1 MKEANMATNTDGQFH
16 ERVALV
22 TGAAQGIGRAT
33 TLLLTSRG
41 ARVVAVDFD
50 EGALS
55 LLAERVDG
63 VTPITADTRRA
74 GDVAEA
80 VAKTLSLAGRIDILV
95 NLVGGSTAL
104 GSARET
110 FTEVSAEDWQTLLDL
125 NLTSCVNFCRAAL
138 PAMRE
143 RRYGRIVNV
152 SSIAARHNSQGA
164 DAAIAAYAAAK
175 GAIGA
180 LTRTLAVQYGPDGI
194 TCNAVAPGLTLTE
207 RIWRTIWEPR
217 TPEQRAA
224 MVAGIP
230 LGRPGTPEDIA
241 AAIAFLASDEARYI
255 TGVTLDVNGGSY
267 MGL

>member
-1 MKEANMATNTDGQFH
+1 
-16 ERVALV
+16 VAIV

-41 ARVVAVDFD
+41 VQVVAVDLD
-50 EGALS
+50 ADALA
-55 LLAERVDG
+55 LLAQRVEG
-63 VTPITADTRRA
+63 VTPLTADTRRVQ
-74 GDVAEA
+74 DVAEV
-80 VAKTLSLAGRIDILV
+80 VAKALSFAGHIDILV

-104 GSARET
+104 GATRSS
-110 FTEVSAEDWQTLLDL
+110 FTEVSAEDWKALLDL
-125 NLTSCVNFCRAAL
+125 NLTSTVNCCRAAIRT
-138 PAMRE
+138 MRE

-152 SSIAARHNSQGA
+152 SSIVARNKSQGT

-180 LTRTLAVQYGPDGI
+180 LTRSLAVQYGPEGI

-207 RIWRTIWEPR
+207 RIWRTVWEPR

-230 LGRPGTPEDIA
+230 LGRPGTPEDVA